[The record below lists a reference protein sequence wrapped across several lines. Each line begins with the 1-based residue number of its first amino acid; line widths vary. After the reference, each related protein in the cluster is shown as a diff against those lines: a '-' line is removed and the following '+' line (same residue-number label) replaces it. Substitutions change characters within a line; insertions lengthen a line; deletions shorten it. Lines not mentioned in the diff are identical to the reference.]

1 MRTRE
6 GEEVRIVRTD
16 RGGVRQKVAH
26 PPDKVA
32 PYWWYHID
40 VVRERVRDML
50 RYGGTSEEVT
60 ERVTIVPYTAQQ
72 KHACFLG
79 VGIFVQ

>member
-16 RGGVRQKVAH
+16 RGGVHQKVAH

-32 PYWWYHID
+32 PYWWYHI
-40 VVRERVRDML
+40 
-50 RYGGTSEEVT
+50 GGRRCPLPPGHPGRLASES
-60 ERVTIVPYTAQQ
+60 
-72 KHACFLG
+72 
-79 VGIFVQ
+79 